1 MEFKTSGVCAK
12 KINFE
17 VVDGVLTE
25 ISFEGGCNGNL
36 SGISSL
42 LIGMKVEDVIK
53 KLEGTTCGPRSTSC
67 PDQVTVALKHY
78 LEEQKSMAQ

>member
-12 KINFE
+12 VINFE
-17 VVDGVLTE
+17 VEDGVLTE
-25 ISFEGGCNGNL
+25 ISFQGGCNGNL

-53 KLEGTTCGPRSTSC
+53 KLEGTTCGPRDTSC

-78 LEEQKSMAQ
+78 LDEQAKQA